1 MNRALNS
8 IAIGA
13 ALVFAF
19 AGWPQ
24 AAAAIAPITALPSI
38 AAPENNEGSGSCLK
52 RHRPLPSGAHAAR
65 KGASRKGK
73 TASDNV
79 ANDLN
84 VECAGVVAL
93 GRTACPDASTGT
105 CAEALKKCHMER
117 WG

>member
-84 VECAGVVAL
+84 AQELSRSGGPAPTQPGPAQ
-93 GRTACPDASTGT
+93 GPGPR
-105 CAEALKKCHMER
+105 R
-117 WG
+117 